1 MAEALSKTYK
11 KVIEVNG
18 GVLEPDQELEYC
30 YLIYNLVLLT
40 LERKQL
46 GVCEK
51 LLEKLEALFK
61 PSNKNSNP
69 ATNSND
75 ASFAAEHVVPLSTT
89 VSLLNK
95 NYSKAL
101 NIIQDLEASK
111 SKQDMEESL
120 QQRFFLSHALALVQS
135 KNHKAFKKDLK
146 LTTDLSPK
154 NQVTY
159 EFLRANMEFVKGNVK
174 KAAKLLSMGVAQVG
188 GNGNQANFDGSY
200 VNTINAFFQ
209 NNHGCNYLL
218 SKKPNLGVLFCHN
231 AFNLHKETL
240 SKLSP
245 ATPKLLLKVKTNEMI
260 YNTGVCLLHTRSPKM
275 ALETFCNA
283 AEAFE
288 TSPNFWL
295 RLAECCI
302 SHLRKD
308 DEVANEIYGKP
319 SWLAAEPKNGKKD
332 MTYQSLQFKTKTAEI
347 LGKNQVTPAL
357 TEDFA
362 IFCLECA
369 EKLLEHHG
377 SLSSN
382 SLPDSPT
389 GSKSSSSNPSS
400 GTSSPSKT
408 STMMQNRSHLV
419 LSSIWTNAAYLHLCR
434 GHFSDAI
441 AYAVKVLED
450 SQTRSGYK
458 FLANLY
464 KAEAHLGLGQHDEA
478 LVILSDIT
486 FSELSFSTESSNS
499 SSQQP
504 QLAPAPTETSGA
516 TFGKAMM
523 KMNFAVAHILGGKT
537 DRAEELL
544 ESHRDVIPTELLPKW
559 LSLRLYLALKK
570 GNVEKAIHL
579 ASKHSDISF
588 VRSSFF

>member
-245 ATPKLLLKVKTNEMI
+245 AQPHLLLKVKTNEMI

-275 ALETFCNA
+275 ALETFCNVS
-283 AEAFE
+283 ETFE
-288 TSPNFWL
+288 TWPNFWL

-319 SWLAAEPKNGKKD
+319 SWLAAEPKNQNHSKLT
-332 MTYQSLQFKTKTAEI
+332 TYQSLNFKTKTAEI
-347 LGKNQVTPAL
+347 LGKNQITPEL

-369 EKLLEHHG
+369 EKLLEHQG
-377 SLSSN
+377 SLTSIVQ
-382 SLPDSPT
+382 PDSPT

-400 GTSSPSKT
+400 GASSPSKT
-408 STMMQNRSHLV
+408 LSMQNRSHLV
-419 LSSIWTNAAYLHLCR
+419 LSSIWTNAAYLHLCQ

-441 AYAVKVLED
+441 TYAVKVLED

-486 FSELSFSTESSNS
+486 FSELSFSSENGN
-499 SSQQP
+499 
-504 QLAPAPTETSGA
+504 AETSA
-516 TFGKAMM
+516 PTFGKAMM
-523 KMNFAVAHILGGKT
+523 KMNFAVAHILSGKT
-537 DRAEELL
+537 ERAEELL
-544 ESHRDVIPTELLPKW
+544 ESHREVIPSELLPKW

>member
-1 MAEALSKTYK
+1 M
-11 KVIEVNG
+11 NG
-18 GVLEPDQELEYC
+18 GILEPDQEMEYC

-46 GVCEK
+46 DVCEK
-51 LLEKLEALFK
+51 LLEKLEVLFK
-61 PSNKNSNP
+61 PAASNRNQ
-69 ATNSND
+69 ANSND
-75 ASFAAEHVVPLSTT
+75 ANFATEHILPLSIT
-89 VSLLNK
+89 VSLLNR
-95 NYSKAL
+95 NHSKAL
-101 NIIQDLEASK
+101 NLIQELETSK
-111 SKQDMEESL
+111 NRQEFEESF
-120 QQRFFLSHALALVQS
+120 QQKLYLSHALALVQS

-146 LTTDLSPK
+146 LTSNLTPQ

-174 KAAKLLSMGVAQVG
+174 KAAKLLSMGVSQVS
-188 GNGNQANFDGSY
+188 NGTFDSLY
-200 VNTINAFFQ
+200 VNSINAFFQ

-245 ATPKLLLKVKTNEMI
+245 AQPHLLLKVKTNEMI

-275 ALETFCNA
+275 ALETFCSA
-283 AEAFE
+283 SETFE

-308 DEVANEIYGKP
+308 DDIANEIYAKP
-319 SWLAAEPKNGKKD
+319 PWMVAEPKNTKNQI
-332 MTYQSLQFKTKTAEI
+332 MYQNLQFKDKTAQV
-347 LGKNQVTPAL
+347 LGKHQVTPAL

-362 IFCLECA
+362 LFCLQCA
-369 EKLLEHHG
+369 EKLLEHQN
-377 SLSSN
+377 LTV
-382 SLPDSPT
+382 PDSPT

-400 GTSSPSKT
+400 GTSSPSKS
-408 STMMQNRSHLV
+408 STMQNRSHLV
-419 LSSIWTNAAYLHLCR
+419 LSSIWTNAAYLHLCQ
-434 GHFSDAI
+434 GHFEEVVG
-441 AYAVKVLED
+441 YAVKVLED
-450 SQTRSGYK
+450 PQTPSGYK

-478 LVILSDIT
+478 LPILSEN
-486 FSELSFSTESSNS
+486 FSEMSFSESNS
-499 SSQQP
+499 S
-504 QLAPAPTETSGA
+504 AETSVS
-516 TFGKAMM
+516 FGKSLM
-523 KMNFAVAHILGGKT
+523 KLNFAVAHILSGKT
-537 DRAEELL
+537 ERAEDLL
-544 ESHRDVIPTELLPKW
+544 EQNTKNIPTELLPKW

-570 GNVEKAIHL
+570 GNVEKAMNL
-579 ASKHSDISF
+579 ASSHTDISF